1 MQKITPFLMFNSGAE
16 EAMNFY
22 SSIFENSKMGSSD
35 GSASSAPGGSFEIDD
50 LKFNTYNGGPHF
62 KFSPAISFFHIV
74 ENEKDLDQLWSE
86 LAKEGS
92 VMMPLDKYDWS
103 EKYGFIQDK
112 FGICWQ
118 LSLGKLS
125 DVGQMTTPSFLF
137 VGDQLGN
144 GEEAVKF
151 YTSVF
156 DDSKIDSLKLYGENE
171 PPNKPGTVK
180 HSQFA
185 LAGEKFMLME
195 GAGDHNFSFTEGI
208 SLMVSCSDQDE
219 VDYFWDAFTAD
230 GEESQC
236 GWVKDKYG
244 VSWQIT
250 PTILLELMSD
260 PDREK
265 AGRVMN
271 AMLKM
276 RKINIQ
282 DLKDAAD
289 QMS

>member
-1 MQKITPFLMFNSGAE
+1 MQKITPFLMFESGAD
-16 EAMNFY
+16 EAIAFY
-22 SSIFENSKMGSSD
+22 SSIFKNSKSISTESGKP
-35 GSASSAPGGSFEIDD
+35 PGGSFEIGG
-50 LKFNTYNGGPHF
+50 LRFNTFNGGPHF
-62 KFSPAISFFHIV
+62 KFSPAISFFHIC
-74 ENEKDLDQLWSE
+74 ENESELDELWGE

-92 VMMPLDKYDWS
+92 VMMPLDKYEWS
-103 EKYGFIQDK
+103 DKYGFIQDK
-112 FGICWQ
+112 FGVCWQ
-118 LSLGKLS
+118 VSLGKVS
-125 DVGQMTTPSFLF
+125 DVGQQTTPSFLF

-156 DDSKIDSLKLYGENE
+156 ENSSIDGVLLYGDNE

-185 LAGEKFMLME
+185 LDGEKFMLME
-195 GAGDHNFSFTEGI
+195 GSGEHDFSFTEGI
-208 SLMVSCSDQDE
+208 SLMIWCKDQDE
-219 VDYFWDAFTAD
+219 IDYFWNKFAGE

-250 PTILLELMSD
+250 PPILLELISD

-265 AGRVMN
+265 AGRVMQ

-276 RKINIQ
+276 KKIIIQ
-282 DLKDAAD
+282 DLKDAAEAN
-289 QMS
+289 